1 VGGLR
6 DVRGYDGVDPAR
18 WIELLASVADS
29 RSAVFPYAQ
38 AQWLTPKVTFTPGR
52 DIRLPPVFDM
62 LGVRY
67 VVFRGS
73 PIRKA
78 RPALQG
84 PDYWV
89 MVNSNALGRAFIPRR
104 VETVAEDKTRL
115 EKLSLP
121 EFDPRDVAYV
131 ESPLD
136 LPNPCRGSAA
146 VVDHSPTHIT
156 IFVRME
162 TPGLLVLADRWDKG
176 WEAWLD
182 GNRVPILRTNH
193 AIRGVVVPAGNGT
206 LEFRY
211 SPAIFA
217 WGLRL
222 AGVAAAILLG
232 WLGLITWNRCL
243 RDGPA
248 SGAIKTQKAR

>member
-1 VGGLR
+1 
-6 DVRGYDGVDPAR
+6 
-18 WIELLASVADS
+18 
-29 RSAVFPYAQ
+29 
-38 AQWLTPKVTFTPGR
+38 
-52 DIRLPPVFDM
+52 
-62 LGVRY
+62 
-67 VVFRGS
+67 
-73 PIRKA
+73 
-78 RPALQG
+78 
-84 PDYWV
+84 
-89 MVNSNALGRAFIPRR
+89 
-104 VETVAEDKTRL
+104 
-115 EKLSLP
+115 
-121 EFDPRDVAYV
+121 
-131 ESPLD
+131 
-136 LPNPCRGSAA
+136 
-146 VVDHSPTHIT
+146 
-156 IFVRME
+156 ME

-243 RDGPA
+243 RDGPSDLA
-248 SGAIKTQKAR
+248 LR